1 MRRLVLDGFCYNQ
14 GWRVPLHP
22 RYLADLNGDSKADII
37 GFGDAGVWVALSNGD
52 GTFQAASFVL
62 ADFGYHGGP
71 VVQSIAMDF
80 QTYNDDLNDD
90 SVLHI
95 FVTNRSNDSS
105 GSAGA
110 STYVANLQSYQDHDA
125 DWFSKNPYLGC
136 AINASE
142 GQGFG
147 NNSTHR
153 VFIRLRSSRYRSR
166 SFCFRR

>member
-1 MRRLVLDGFCYNQ
+1 M
-14 GWRVPLHP
+14 
-22 RYLADLNGDSKADII
+22 
-37 GFGDAGVWVALSNGD
+37 WVALSNGD

-62 ADFGYHGGP
+62 ADFGHHAGP
-71 VVQSIAMDF
+71 VVQSIAIEF

-95 FVTNRSNDSS
+95 FVKNRSNDSS
-105 GSAGA
+105 DFAGA

-142 GQGFG
+142 GQSFG

-153 VFIRLRSSRYRSR
+153 VYLRLRSRPIPLEELLLPAVNIHILAKDRATPGSSTTP
-166 SFCFRR
+166 